1 MTMQAMVWWSVPFRQ
16 FAGKEMHFWKISGR
30 ERSLLYTA
38 VTLSLVGLCP
48 MRHSAWCLNRYHKQ
62 SATGHT
68 PHEMVRGKSF
78 TGMLAAFG
86 ECIMICKPT
95 TNARR
100 KGDSLWEVGVF
111 LGKTENNL
119 FLTGIHGEVRASRS
133 AKRLADDY
141 RGELVE
147 SVKTY
152 PWQIK
157 QSVLTTKVVP
167 RRVLPGPAPVPA
179 LPGDS
184 APGGAIEDAGPGK
197 DEAASD
203 PSSSEEQGSQRNAAG
218 IGSSSSNS
226 TELRPSLEDV
236 TVEVDDTAMPEA
248 VNPGSSGRDERPI
261 LEQSPRTPKAPRK
274 ELHPPFFAGQV
285 KAEEA
290 FPHEDEILEW
300 FEEEDDFSDMLT
312 GIDEDEFY
320 NEAAGPPDLSQEDL
334 QIVERDSMQ
343 EEVHRLQEMK
353 ALEKVCFDTTG
364 GNPGNVRD
372 VSGTEADYKWLTTKF
387 VFDWR

>member
-1 MTMQAMVWWSVPFRQ
+1 M
-16 FAGKEMHFWKISGR
+16 
-30 ERSLLYTA
+30 
-38 VTLSLVGLCP
+38 
-48 MRHSAWCLNRYHKQ
+48 
-62 SATGHT
+62 
-68 PHEMVRGKSF
+68 
-78 TGMLAAFG
+78 
-86 ECIMICKPT
+86 
-95 TNARR
+95 
-100 KGDSLWEVGVF
+100 
-111 LGKTENNL
+111 
-119 FLTGIHGEVRASRS
+119 HGEVRASRS

-147 SVKTY
+147 AVKTY
-152 PWQIK
+152 PW

-179 LPGDS
+179 LPGNS
-184 APGGAIEDAGPGK
+184 APGGAIEDAGPVQ
-197 DEAASD
+197 DEAGSD
-203 PSSSEEQGSQRNAAG
+203 PPSSEEQGSQRNAAG

-236 TVEVDDTAMPEA
+236 AVEADDTAMPEA
-248 VNPGSSGRDERPI
+248 VNPGASGRDERPV

-290 FPHEDEILEW
+290 FPREDEILEW
-300 FEEEDDFSDMLT
+300 FDEEDDFSDMLT

-320 NEAAGPPDLSQEDL
+320 SEAAGPPDLSQEDL

-372 VSGTEADYKWLTTKF
+372 VPGTEADYKWLTTKF
-387 VFDWR
+387 VFDWRWREVSGIKQWVRRARLVAREYRTTDGRTDCFSPATSSSIRKILPVMAVNAKKSLVTLDFKDAFLLVDQIELVECRFEAELSLWEFLRKMQRSLLGFCGRSSQDRGTQQRCGQTTWRVIWLA

>member
-1 MTMQAMVWWSVPFRQ
+1 
-16 FAGKEMHFWKISGR
+16 
-30 ERSLLYTA
+30 
-38 VTLSLVGLCP
+38 
-48 MRHSAWCLNRYHKQ
+48 
-62 SATGHT
+62 
-68 PHEMVRGKSF
+68 MVRGKSF
-78 TGMLAAFG
+78 TGMLAAIG
-86 ECIMICKPT
+86 ECIMICKPK

-119 FLTGIHGEVRASRS
+119 FLTGMHGEVRASRS

-157 QSVLTTKVVP
+157 QSVPTTKVVP

-179 LPGDS
+179 LPGNP

-197 DEAASD
+197 DEAD
-203 PSSSEEQGSQRNAAG
+203 PSSSQEQGSQRNAAG

-248 VNPGSSGRDERPI
+248 VNSGPSGRDERPI

-274 ELHPPFFAGQV
+274 ELHPPFLKLKKHFRMKMRFWNGLKRKMISLICLLELMKMSSATKQQDHQIYL
-285 KAEEA
+285 KKI
-290 FPHEDEILEW
+290 FKLWREILCKKK
-300 FEEEDDFSDMLT
+300 FT
-312 GIDEDEFY
+312 
-320 NEAAGPPDLSQEDL
+320 
-334 QIVERDSMQ
+334 
-343 EEVHRLQEMK
+343 
-353 ALEKVCFDTTG
+353 
-364 GNPGNVRD
+364 
-372 VSGTEADYKWLTTKF
+372 DY
-387 VFDWR
+387 R